1 MNQFE
6 YVMVLVSIIIG
17 LGMAHILL
25 GIGGIIDRR
34 SRGDG
39 DLRLS
44 LAHGTWLGMIFAWMI
59 MFWWWE
65 FRWSE
70 LRPEWT
76 MGLYLF
82 LVVYAVG
89 LFLLAVV
96 LVPSHWDHVTDLDEY
111 FVRHRVS
118 FYSLL
123 LVATGLDVVDAL
135 LKGGWDYVVNA
146 NGPWIW
152 IFWIA
157 TVPVAAIGI
166 RSRNVRY
173 HAVTGTAFFLW
184 QVLTGFVT
192 LPHLGF

>member
-25 GIGGIIDRR
+25 GIGGIVDRR
-34 SRGDG
+34 SGGGD

-44 LAHGTWLGMIFAWMI
+44 VAHGTWLGSVFAWMI

-70 LRPEWT
+70 LQPEWT

-82 LVVYAVG
+82 LVIYAVG

-96 LVPSHWDHVTDLDEY
+96 LVPRHWDGVADLNEY
-111 FVRHRVS
+111 FLRRRVS
-118 FYSLL
+118 FYALL
-123 LVATGLDVVDAL
+123 IVATGLDVVDGY
-135 LKGGWDYVVNA
+135 LKGGWDYVVHA
-146 NGPWIW
+146 GGPFIW
-152 IFWIA
+152 ILWIG
-157 TVPVAAIGI
+157 TIPVALVGI
-166 RSRNVRY
+166 KTRSIRY
-173 HAVTGTAFFLW
+173 HAVAGTVFFLW
-184 QVLTGFVT
+184 QVLSGFET

>member
-17 LGMAHILL
+17 LGLAHLLL
-25 GIGGIIDRR
+25 GIGGIVDRR
-34 SRGDG
+34 SGASD

-44 LAHGTWLGMIFAWMI
+44 VAHGTWLGMVFAWMI

-70 LRPEWT
+70 LQPEWT
-76 MGLYLF
+76 IGLYLF
-82 LVVYAVG
+82 LVVYAVS

-96 LVPSHWDHVTDLDEY
+96 LVPRHWDDVTDLDEY
-111 FVRHRVS
+111 FVRRRVS

-123 LVATGLDVVDAL
+123 LVATCLDVVDGY

-146 NGPWIW
+146 GGPWIW

-157 TVPVAAIGI
+157 TVPVALIGI
-166 RSRNVRY
+166 RTRSIRY
-173 HAVTGTAFFLW
+173 HAVAGTVFFLW
-184 QVLTGFVT
+184 QVLLGFET